1 MSDLGAFLRARR
13 AGVRPDDVGLTSFG
27 PRRVAGLRREE
38 VAGLAQMSVD
48 YYVRLEQGRERHPSQ
63 QVVEALARALLL
75 DDDGRAHLQR
85 LSAQA
90 PGRSRKT
97 GPDRVDPALH
107 ELVSAWPG
115 TPALVLGP
123 AFDVLAANPLAE
135 ALFEGISSSNLAVKV
150 FLDPSARSFYAD
162 WPSAAAGTV
171 AAFRLAQGVWG
182 DAPRVAEVLELL
194 LRESPEFGRLWARHE
209 VRAKSAEVK
218 RFVHPDVGP
227 LTLRVQSFDVRSA
240 PGQELVVY
248 HAQPGSPTADALV
261 LLGSVAATRQAD
273 ATRRPAHEP

>member
-1 MSDLGAFLRARR
+1 M
-13 AGVRPDDVGLTSFG
+13 GLTSFG
-27 PRRVAGLRREE
+27 TRRVAGLRREE
-38 VAGLAQMSVD
+38 VAALAQVSVD
-48 YYVRLEQGRERHPSQ
+48 YYVRLEQGRERRPSQ
-63 QVVEALARALLL
+63 QVVDALARALLL

-85 LSAQA
+85 LSAQG
-90 PGRSRKT
+90 PHRSRT
-97 GPDRVDPALH
+97 AGQERVEPALH

-115 TPALVLGP
+115 TPALVLGR

-135 ALFEGISSSNLAVKV
+135 ALFGGISSANLAVKV
-150 FLDPSARSFYAD
+150 FLDPSARAFYAD

-182 DAPRVAEVLELL
+182 DTPRVTEVLDQLL
-194 LRESPEFGRLWARHE
+194 QESAEFGRLWSRHE

-227 LTLRVQSFDVRSA
+227 LTLRVQTFDVRSA

-248 HAQPGSPTADALV
+248 HAQPGSPTSDALV

-273 ATRRPAHEP
+273 AARRPAPDR